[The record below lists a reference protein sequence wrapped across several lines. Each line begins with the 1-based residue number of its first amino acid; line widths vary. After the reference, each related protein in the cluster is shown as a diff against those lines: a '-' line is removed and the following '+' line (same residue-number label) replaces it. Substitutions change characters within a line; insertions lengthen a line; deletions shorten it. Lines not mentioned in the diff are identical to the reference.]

1 MTDPD
6 VIQLQGQNPLPSITI
21 VVPCFNAA
29 PFIESCLDSLRAQHY
44 PALQVIV
51 ADGGSTDGTLALLE
65 KHRDLINVLIPG
77 PDRGQSHAI
86 NKGLAQA
93 TGTLFNWLNADDV
106 LPPGA
111 LTALAR
117 AYIGNPTASYIA
129 GYMGIID
136 AKGNLIEINTPPK
149 HLQGARIVPHA
160 LLSCL
165 ATLKTGPQI
174 GALMRTDLVKAVNG
188 TDESLHYVMD
198 VDLLLRIH
206 AKAEAYSLNELTIYY
221 RRHPDAKTS
230 KPSPQAA
237 RERFRIINNLAR
249 VYQSKPQHVKYSAK
263 AAAHSYAAYVYTR
276 NGWITRGRFH
286 RAATS
291 LMSATAR
298 FLKLLIASK

>member
-1 MTDPD
+1 MTNPG
-6 VIQLQGQNPLPSITI
+6 VIPLQEQNPLPSITI

-44 PALQVIV
+44 PALQVII

-65 KHRDLINVLIPG
+65 KHRDLITVLIPG

-86 NKGLAQA
+86 NKGLERA

-111 LTALAR
+111 LSALAR
-117 AYIGNPTASYIA
+117 AYSEHPAASYIA

-136 AKGNLIEINTPPK
+136 VKGNLSEINTPPK
-149 HLQGARIVPHA
+149 HLQGARISPHD

-165 ATLKTGPQI
+165 ANLKTGPQI
-174 GALMRTDLVKAVNG
+174 GALMRTDLVKSVNG
-188 TDESLHYVMD
+188 TDETLHYVMD

-206 AKAEAYSLNELTIYY
+206 AKAEAYALNELTIYY

-230 KPSPQAA
+230 KPNLQAA
-237 RERFRIINNLAR
+237 QERFRILSNLSQ
-249 VYQSKPQHVKYSAK
+249 VYRAHPRWVKYSATS
-263 AAAHSYAAYVYTR
+263 AAHSYAAYVYTR
-276 NGWITRGRFH
+276 NGWIIRGRFH
-286 RAATS
+286 RTATS
-291 LMSATAR
+291 LMSAITR
-298 FLKLLIASK
+298 CLKLLIAA